1 MLSSVCATLCLLP
14 QAKVAAAVQQLP
26 PTPRQ
31 QMLAQQAAAASQQLP
46 TVITRLP
53 EQFNAQVRMCMCVC
67 SSTRVQA

>member
-1 MLSSVCATLCLLP
+1 MPSPSVQQLSVFLNFVSRLRL
-14 QAKVAAAVQQLP
+14 QARVAAAAQELP

-53 EQFNAQVRMCMCVC
+53 EQFNAQVR
-67 SSTRVQA
+67 